1 MSIDVCPIMSMDAS
15 VRFRDPFI
23 CAFLARLY
31 VIYRKSA
38 NYLKNCA
45 ALIAALLT
53 IDVCNIDLVLFC
65 SSQLKTETLGP

>member
-1 MSIDVCPIMSMDAS
+1 MHQYDSEILIYVP
-15 VRFRDPFI
+15 
-23 CAFLARLY
+23 FLARLY

-65 SSQLKTETLGP
+65 SSQLKTETLRPLATIYGNLP